1 MAFGDFSFPEVL
13 EELGLTEGVANLFPT
28 AEPVPLSAEYVTM
41 YRRAGALAGSGNAS
55 EKAKS
60 ELLIAPL
67 LVELWARYEDRI
79 NLHSGSEV
87 VGDRA
92 AKLSGVCDF
101 VIGRGQQLPRVTA
114 PLIVVI
120 EAKRDL
126 IENGY
131 GQCIASMVG
140 IQRFK
145 RNAKK
150 GDGPVFG
157 VVTTAT
163 VWKFLRLDGGILTYD
178 HTEFTL
184 DPVDRLFGR
193 LVAMIESLLA
203 VTP

>member
-1 MAFGDFSFPEVL
+1 MAFGDFSFPDVI

-28 AEPVPLSAEYVTM
+28 AEPVPPSAEYVTM

-114 PLIVVI
+114 PRIVVI

-126 IENGY
+126 IGNGY

-140 IQRFK
+140 IQRFN

-150 GDGPVFG
+150 DDGPVFG
-157 VVTTAT
+157 VLTTAT
-163 VWKFLRLDGGILTYD
+163 VWKFLRLEGTTLTYD
-178 HTEFTL
+178 HAEFTL

-203 VTP
+203 VPA